1 MKTDRDSWIKI
12 ENGDSPCSGNIVEF
26 KLAGTLKRK
35 CLFGGLF
42 IAGIHFFAYQ
52 QVFHVLV
59 EDPIQVVAFSLL
71 YAAGI
76 GLLSWQC
83 LNFFIHLQLVH
94 LQTLETLRA
103 HAIEVSTAFEWMRP
117 SFGGL
122 TQVSLGCLLLACAE
136 WGLSGMFY
144 QLTHRGSFLIL
155 LGLIKFIMAIHFKKR
170 YRQKR
175 ILFNHLVGD
184 YALTQ
189 QLKTE
194 KTPD

>member
-12 ENGDSPCSGNIVEF
+12 KNGDKPSNGSVAEF
-26 KLAGTLKRK
+26 KLAGTLKRTGV
-35 CLFGGLF
+35 LSVLF

-52 QVFHVLV
+52 QVFRVLF
-59 EDPIQVVAFSLL
+59 EGATQVLAFSLC

-83 LNFFIHLQLVH
+83 LNFLIHLQLVH
-94 LQTLETLRA
+94 LQTFEALRA
-103 HAIEVSTAFEWMRP
+103 HAIEVSVAFEWMRP

-155 LGLIKFIMAIHFKKR
+155 LGLIKFMMAIYLKKR

-175 ILFNHLVGD
+175 ILFHHLVGD